1 MSPKKL
7 IIALWAV
14 VALVALAIVLAPSND
29 GYREFAST
37 QVAPANKAV
46 VPAAEKSVAASQ
58 DAASVA
64 PVADAKVTVIREAG
78 APAFGFNG
86 VAQAMTPAAAPA
98 KAAPTSLAQ
107 AKPAEQSARTAS
119 TTYRPAPKTT
129 MAEREEAVA
138 LSGVDRQH
146 FLAACDHDHDLQL
159 ASGKAPAFICKILK
173 VPAGTDTTAI
183 TTTATYPNSQTFLLH
198 SRPGAARKV
207 YLDFTGHTTTGT
219 PWNGAWNNAT
229 FTTPPFSL
237 DADTANVSNAE
248 HAAIQTVWRRM
259 AEDFAGFDV
268 DVTTEDPG
276 LDGLLKTS
284 GGDLNYGMRVIFG
297 PDQNATGAGGVAFVG
312 SFGSVRTPTQTDIP
326 CFVFAD
332 TGASA
337 KFMTEAGSHEVGHT
351 VGLMHD
357 GTATEGYFGGHGTGA
372 GSWAPIMG
380 VGYYKEVVQWSKG
393 EYTGA
398 NNTQDDLT
406 VIGTYIPVVADEFG
420 DSVAAATAV
429 TGLSAEVG
437 GIIATTADIDIIK
450 VNAGRGDL
458 VITPKVALSAP
469 NLRLQIKVL
478 DSTGAT
484 LGTYVGDGTVGNM
497 APGPITLSLPAEGF
511 YYIQLEGIANGTGV
525 TDGYSDY
532 GSTGFYSFTATWAEL
547 GNKRPIANAT
557 LSATTTYNYQT
568 QPTAMVNFNGTLS
581 TDPDG
586 VIVRYIWD
594 FKDQYPSGAVGATA
608 THRYK
613 APGTYYPTLTVVDDL
628 GASASTTVTVQVNG
642 PNRIPTCSL
651 ALVTGSFVRL
661 NSVSDAANATILVQ
675 DQYGNP
681 VRRALVYV
689 STTGLV
695 SMKRTAIRTNDL
707 GQVNISTPGFRR
719 GARGT
724 VVFTVSTVDSPGRP
738 FVNTSVAPV
747 TAVAPSVTLTR

>member
-7 IIALWAV
+7 IIALWGV

-29 GYREFAST
+29 GYREFATT

-46 VPAAEKSVAASQ
+46 VPAAEKSVAASPA
-58 DAASVA
+58 AASVA
-64 PVADAKVTVIREAG
+64 QVADSKVTVIREAG

-86 VAQAMTPAAAPA
+86 VAQAMTPAGAPA
-98 KAAPTSLAQ
+98 KVAPTSLAQ

-129 MAEREEAVA
+129 MAEREEAIA

-159 ASGKAPAFICKILK
+159 ASGKAPAFFCKILK
-173 VPAGTDTTAI
+173 GPAGPDTTAI

-219 PWNGAWNNAT
+219 PWNGAWNNPT

-237 DADTANVSNAE
+237 DALPGDVNNAE

-276 LDGLLKTS
+276 PDGLLKTS

-312 SFGSVRTPTQTDIP
+312 SFGAIRTPTQTDIP

-332 TGASA
+332 TGAGA

-420 DSVAAATAV
+420 DSVATATAV

-478 DSTGAT
+478 DSKGAT

-511 YYIQLEGIANGTGV
+511 YYIQLEGVANGTGV
-525 TDGYSDY
+525 ADGYSDY

-547 GNKRPIANAT
+547 GNKRPIANAS

-594 FKDQYPSGAVGATA
+594 FKDQYPAGAVGTTA

-661 NSVSDAANATILVQ
+661 NSIHDAANATIQVQ

-695 SMKRTAIRTNDL
+695 AMKRTAIRTNDL

-724 VVFTVSTVDSPGRP
+724 VVFTVSTVESPGRP
-738 FVNTSVAPV
+738 YVNTSVAPV